1 MHMGMLGPEEN
12 LSWNFIY
19 LSFETGSHWLGRTPG
34 YQTGEQ
40 AVSLL
45 SQYWSFEVDH
55 GSWLFQMDSVN
66 KIQVLVWQTLYPL
79 SYLSHP

>member
-1 MHMGMLGPEEN
+1 MHMCLWGPEEN

-19 LSFETGSHWLGRTPG
+19 LSFETGSYWLGRTPG

-45 SQYWSFEVDH
+45 SQYWGFKVDH
-55 GSWLFQMDSVN
+55 DSWLFQVDSVN
-66 KIQVLVWQTLYPL
+66 KTQVLVWQALYPL
-79 SYLSHP
+79 NFRSHP